1 MSGPGRVPAVPRQP
15 PIWELA
21 GRPPNAVALDDGHTR
36 RTWHD
41 LEVRSRAVGRALS
54 ELVGGPGH
62 HIAIVAG
69 NRVEYL
75 EVVIAATRAGLVYTP
90 VKTGWTAGEIAVV
103 LQDAKTRLVVTD
115 TDAGRV
121 AAREAGVPVVDLDA
135 DFDEWV
141 DGLDDEPLP
150 YDLAGWKL
158 SYTSGTTG
166 RPKGVVP
173 AYMGS
178 RPFPDA
184 FVASRT
190 MADLVHLPGEGTH
203 LFVSALFHGAPL
215 TFGLGAL
222 ASGATLR
229 ILDRWD
235 PATALALLQDGV
247 TSTCMVPTM
256 FRQLLALPETDRRAF
271 HAPGLRTVAHGGEG
285 CSEPLKRAMLE
296 WWGPV
301 LVEYYG
307 FTEGGLT
314 VATSE
319 EWLARPGTVGRGSQE
334 RRITIRDADDH
345 VLEPGVDGVVYFE
358 QPGVTTF
365 RYLGDDAKTAA
376 AFSGTSYTVGD
387 VGHLD
392 DEGYLYIT
400 GRSADLIVSA
410 GVNVYPA
417 EIETVLDGTPG
428 IADLAVVGAPDP
440 ERGET
445 IAAFV
450 VVAAG
455 YEPEAA
461 IAQLR
466 AVADEKLAG
475 YRRPRRYLAVPEL
488 PRDATGKLLRKD
500 LRDRL
505 WDRAPAR

>member
-1 MSGPGRVPAVPRQP
+1 MSAVARQP
-15 PIWELA
+15 AIWELA
-21 GRPPNAVALDDGHTR
+21 GRPPDAVALDDGHTR

-41 LEVRSRAVGRALS
+41 LEVRSRAIGRALS
-54 ELVGGPGH
+54 DRAGGPGRH
-62 HIAIVAG
+62 VAIVAR
-69 NRVEYL
+69 NRVAYV
-75 EVVIAATRAGLVYTP
+75 EVVIGATRAGLVYTP
-90 VKTGWTAGEIAVV
+90 VKTGWTAGEIALV
-103 LQDAKTRLVVTD
+103 LQDAETRLVVTD
-115 TDAGRV
+115 TDAGRA
-121 AAREAGVPVVDLDA
+121 AARDAGLPVVDLDA
-135 DFDEWV
+135 GFDEWV
-141 DGLDDEPLP
+141 AGLDDQPLP
-150 YDLAGWKL
+150 YDLSGWKL
-158 SYTSGTTG
+158 AYTSGTTG

-190 MADLVHLPGEGTH
+190 MADLVHLPGDGTH

-235 PATALALLQDGV
+235 PAVALALLQDGV

-256 FRQLLALPETDRRAF
+256 FRQLLALPDATRRAF
-271 HAPGLRTVAHGGEG
+271 HAPALRTVAHGGEG
-285 CSEPLKRAMLE
+285 CPEPLKRAMLE

-319 EWLARPGTVGRGSQE
+319 EWLARPGTVGRGSE
-334 RRITIRDADDH
+334 TRRITIRDADDR
-345 VLEPGVDGVVYFE
+345 VLGPGVDGVVYFE

-365 RYLGDDAKTAA
+365 RYLGDDEKTAA
-376 AFSGTSYTVGD
+376 AFSGSSYTVGD

-392 DEGYLYIT
+392 DDGYLYIT

-417 EIETVLDGTPG
+417 EVERVLDGTPG
-428 IADLAVVGAPDP
+428 ILDLAVVSAPDP

-445 IAAFV
+445 VAAFV
-450 VVAAG
+450 VVAPGCAPD
-455 YEPEAA
+455 EVVAR
-461 IAQLR
+461 LR
-466 AVADEKLAG
+466 AVADEQLAG
-475 YRRPRRYLAVPEL
+475 YRRPRRYVVVPEL
-488 PRDATGKLLRKD
+488 PRDGTGKLLRKN

>member
-1 MSGPGRVPAVPRQP
+1 R
-15 PIWELA
+15 
-21 GRPPNAVALDDGHTR
+21 TR
-36 RTWHD
+36 
-41 LEVRSRAVGRALS
+41 AIGRALS
-54 ELVGGPGH
+54 ELAGGPGNH
-62 HIAIVAG
+62 LAIIG
-69 NRVEYL
+69 HNRVSYV
-75 EVVIAATRAGLVYTP
+75 EVVLGATRAGLVYTP

-103 LQDAKTRLVVTD
+103 LEDAQTRLVVTD
-115 TDAGRV
+115 TDAGRA
-121 AAREAGVPVVDLDA
+121 AARDAGIPVVDLDA
-135 DFDEWV
+135 GFDGWV
-141 DGLDDEPLP
+141 AGLTDEPLP
-150 YDLAGWKL
+150 YELSGWKL
-158 SYTSGTTG
+158 AYTSGTTG

-173 AYMGS
+173 AYMGA

-190 MADLVHLPGEGTH
+190 FAELVHLPGDGTH

-215 TFGLGAL
+215 TFGLAAL

-235 PATALALLQDGV
+235 PAVALALLQEDV

-256 FRQLLALPETDRRAF
+256 FRQLLALPEAARAAF
-271 HAPGLRTVAHGGEG
+271 HAPALRTIAHGGEG
-285 CSEPLKRAMLE
+285 CPEPLKRAMLA
-296 WWGPV
+296 WCGPV

-319 EWLARPGTVGRGSQE
+319 EWLQRPGTVGRGAQE
-334 RRITIRDADDH
+334 RRITVRDADDDE
-345 VLEPGVDGVVYFE
+345 VAPGVDGVVYFE

-365 RYLGDDAKTAA
+365 RYLGDEAKTAA

-392 DEGYLYIT
+392 DDGYLYIT
-400 GRSADLIVSA
+400 GRSADVIVSA

-417 EIETVLDGTPG
+417 EIETVLDGIPG
-428 IADLAVVGAPDP
+428 VADLAVVSAPDA

-455 YEPEAA
+455 CEPAA
-461 IAQLR
+461 AVARLR
-466 AVADEKLAG
+466 AVADEQLAG
-475 YRRPRRYLAVPEL
+475 YRRPRQYTVIAEL
-488 PRDATGKLLRKD
+488 PRDGTGKLLRKN

-505 WDRAPAR
+505 WDGAPAR